1 MDEEQSLQSPI
12 AGSLRG
18 IRRSI
23 SSSIFNPR
31 PRAVQPQPDPITTN
45 LLEQNSLQ
53 LTTLSNRFE
62 AVAGQI
68 SSLNQS
74 LAGIKDN
81 LALSDS
87 IERQREAA
95 KQRRE
100 AILAEQGL
108 REGKESA
115 LEEKIRSSLTTP
127 VAKVAGK
134 VQKSLFSLERF
145 FLILAGGWLTSK
157 GLQLLKSLAEG
168 NLLELEKLKAE
179 FVKGLILIGGTIT
192 AFTIGI
198 GNTFRVL
205 TSLAGTVGRFAF
217 GGLFRNS
224 LKNLT
229 RLFSGVLAR
238 LAPLLPII
246 KFATGPI
253 GKLLGF
259 GAATGVA
266 RKGLGDA
273 TDAVL
278 GKKGGQVT
286 GALMGASA
294 ATGGMFL
301 PPPKTKVPI
310 TGDVTQ
316 PGLFGRLK
324 NLFSKGGTATVTG
337 GSSKVTIGAGDKIA
351 RSGIF
356 GKLGKFLKGGPGGII
371 GVILGMLFGQSLDE
385 AIVSLASFKA
395 ATGLAAAKFSPVAFL
410 PFPGA
415 RVIYGILVLLAG
427 ILGSSF
433 VDGIYKSIK
442 GFIFGKKEDKND
454 LLPEL
459 NVDQILSEDEAIRE
473 GIIEP
478 VKSNT
483 SVNADLISQDL
494 EGTPEI
500 INIPSNTNQG
510 NQGREVAVQNNG
522 GSSNDI
528 PTISF
533 NNIGDYD
540 LLSQSSYG
548 VGA

>member
-18 IRRSI
+18 IRRSV

-31 PRAVQPQPDPITTN
+31 PRPVQPQPDPITTN

-53 LTTLSNRFE
+53 LKTLSNRFE

-68 SSLNQS
+68 TSLNQS

-81 LALSDS
+81 LALSES
-87 IERQREAA
+87 LERQREAA

-157 GLQLLKSLAEG
+157 GLQLLQSLAEG
-168 NLLELEKLKAE
+168 NLLKLERLKEE
-179 FVKGLILIGGTIT
+179 FTKGLIIIGSTLT
-192 AFTIGI
+192 VLTLGI
-198 GNTFRVL
+198 GRTFRL
-205 TSLAGTVGRFAF
+205 ASALAGTVGKIAF

-224 LKNLT
+224 LRQLT
-229 RLFSGVLAR
+229 RLFGTALSK
-238 LAPLLPII
+238 LAPLIPLVGLLSGPSGII
-246 KFATGPI
+246 TR
-253 GKLLGF
+253 LLGF
-259 GAATGVA
+259 LGLGGLTA
-266 RKGLGDA
+266 KGLTDTAKAITGEKSGA
-273 TDAVL
+273 TPTPPNTTL
-278 GKKGGQVT
+278 
-286 GALMGASA
+286 
-294 ATGGMFL
+294 L
-301 PPPKTKVPI
+301 PPVKDKIKI
-310 TGDVTQ
+310 TGDVKK

-324 NLFSKGGTATVTG
+324 NLFSKGKGTIVG
-337 GSSKVTIGAGDKIA
+337 EGSKKVTVGAGDKLA

-356 GKLGKFLKGGPGGII
+356 GKLGKFFKGGKGGII
-371 GVILGMLFGQSLDE
+371 GVILGMLLGQSFDE

-395 ATGLAAAKFSPVAFL
+395 STALAAAKLSPLLLA

-415 RVIYGILVLLAG
+415 RPLYGILVLLAG
-427 ILGSSF
+427 ILGSGF
-433 VDGIYKSIK
+433 IDGIYKSIK

-459 NVDQILSEDEAIRE
+459 NTSNILTEDEAIE
-473 GIIEP
+473 AGIIEP
-478 VKSNT
+478 IKSNT
-483 SVNADLISQDL
+483 NSTVDLISQDL

-500 INIPSNTNQG
+500 INIPSTTD
-510 NQGREVAVQNNG
+510 QGREVAVQNNG
-522 GSSNDI
+522 GSSNSI
-528 PTISF
+528 PSISF

>member
-74 LAGIKDN
+74 LSGIKDN

-115 LEEKIRSSLTTP
+115 LEEKIRSSLTSP

-157 GLQLLKSLAEG
+157 GLQLLQALAEG
-168 NLLELEKLKAE
+168 NLLKLERLKEE
-179 FVKGLILIGGTIT
+179 FTKGLVLIGATIT

-198 GNTFRVL
+198 GNTFRIL

-217 GGLFRNS
+217 GGLFRRP
-224 LKNLT
+224 LRELT
-229 RLFSGVLAR
+229 KLFSKALAK
-238 LAPLLPII
+238 LAPLLSTLA
-246 KFATGPI
+246 FVTGPI

-294 ATGGMFL
+294 ATGGKFL
-301 PPPKTKVPI
+301 PPPKTKVQI
-310 TGDVTQ
+310 TGDVTK

-324 NLFSKGGTATVTG
+324 NLFSKGKGTIVGET
-337 GSSKVTIGAGDKIA
+337 SKKVTTGAG
-351 RSGIF
+351 RGIF
-356 GKLGKFLKGGPGGII
+356 SKIFKFGAKGNIISVII
-371 GVILGMLFGQSLDE
+371 GMLLGQSFDE
-385 AIVSLASFKA
+385 AIVSLAGFKVATA
-395 ATGLAAAKFSPVAFL
+395 AAAAKLSPLLLA

-415 RVIYGILVLLAG
+415 RPLYGILVLLAG
-427 ILGSSF
+427 ILGSGF

-442 GFIFGKKEDKND
+442 GFIFGKKEDKNN

-459 NVDQILSEDEAIRE
+459 DVNNVLTEDEAIRE
-473 GIIEP
+473 GIIDP
-478 VKSNT
+478 IKSNT
-483 SVNADLISQDL
+483 GVTADLISQDL

-500 INIPSNTNQG
+500 INIPTNTNQG
-510 NQGREVAVQNNG
+510 NQGREVAVSNNG

>member
-18 IRRSI
+18 IRRSV

-31 PRAVQPQPDPITTN
+31 PRVVQPQPDPITTN
-45 LLEQNSLQ
+45 LLEQNPLQ

-81 LALSDS
+81 LALSESLD
-87 IERQREAA
+87 RQREAA

-115 LEEKIRSSLTTP
+115 LDEKIRSSLTSP

-157 GLQLLKSLAEG
+157 GLQLLQSLAEG
-168 NLLELEKLKAE
+168 YLLKLERLKEE
-179 FVKGLILIGGTIT
+179 FTKGLVLIGATIT

-198 GNTFRVL
+198 GNTFRIL

-217 GGLFRNS
+217 GGLFRRP
-224 LKNLT
+224 LRELT
-229 RLFSGVLAR
+229 KLFSTALAK
-238 LAPLLPII
+238 LAPLLSTLA
-246 KFATGPI
+246 FVTGPI

-259 GAATGVA
+259 GVGTAVVK
-266 RKGLGDA
+266 KGLDDTAKRITGKTVAASVGA
-273 TDAVL
+273 T
-278 GKKGGQVT
+278 
-286 GALMGASA
+286 A
-294 ATGGMFL
+294 ATGGKVL
-301 PPPKTKVPI
+301 PQPKPNVQI
-310 TGDVTQ
+310 TGDVTK

-324 NLFSKGGTATVTG
+324 NLFSKGKGTIVGET
-337 GSSKVTIGAGDKIA
+337 SKKVTTGAGRGMFSKIFK
-351 RSGIF
+351 F
-356 GKLGKFLKGGPGGII
+356 GAKGNIISVII
-371 GVILGMLFGQSLDE
+371 GMLLGQSFDE
-385 AIVSLASFKA
+385 AIVSLAGFKIATAKA
-395 ATGLAAAKFSPVAFL
+395 AAALSPLLLA

-415 RVIYGILVLLAG
+415 RPLYGILVLLAG
-427 ILGSSF
+427 ILGSGF

-442 GFIFGKKEDKND
+442 GFIFGKKEDKNN

-459 NVDQILSEDEAIRE
+459 DVNNILTEDDAIER
-473 GIIEP
+473 GVIDPI
-478 VKSNT
+478 KSNT
-483 SVNADLISQDL
+483 SVTADLISQDL

-500 INIPSNTNQG
+500 INIPTNTNQG
-510 NQGREVAVQNNG
+510 NQGREVAVNNNG

>member
-74 LAGIKDN
+74 LSGIKDN

-157 GLQLLKSLAEG
+157 GLQLLQSLAEG
-168 NLLELEKLKAE
+168 NLLKLERLKEE
-179 FVKGLILIGGTIT
+179 FTKGLVLIGATIT

-198 GNTFRVL
+198 GNTFRIL

-217 GGLFRNS
+217 GGLFRRP
-224 LKNLT
+224 LRELT
-229 RLFSGVLAR
+229 KLFSKALAK
-238 LAPLLPII
+238 LAPLLSTLA
-246 KFATGPI
+246 FVTGPI

-294 ATGGMFL
+294 ATGGKFL
-301 PPPKTKVPI
+301 PPPKTKVQI
-310 TGDVTQ
+310 TGDVTK

-324 NLFSKGGTATVTG
+324 NLFSKGKGTIVGET
-337 GSSKVTIGAGDKIA
+337 SKKVTTGAG
-351 RSGIF
+351 RGIF
-356 GKLGKFLKGGPGGII
+356 SKIFKFGAKGNIISVII
-371 GVILGMLFGQSLDE
+371 GMLLGQSFDE
-385 AIVSLASFKA
+385 AIVSLAGFKVATA
-395 ATGLAAAKFSPVAFL
+395 AAAAKLSPLLLA

-415 RVIYGILVLLAG
+415 RPLYGILVLLAG
-427 ILGSSF
+427 ILGSGF

-442 GFIFGKKEDKND
+442 GFIFGKKEDKNN

-459 NVDQILSEDEAIRE
+459 DVNNVLTEDEAIRE
-473 GIIEP
+473 GIIDP
-478 VKSNT
+478 IKSNT
-483 SVNADLISQDL
+483 GVTADLISQDL

-500 INIPSNTNQG
+500 INIPTNTNQG
-510 NQGREVAVQNNG
+510 NQGREVAVSNNG
-522 GSSNDI
+522 GSSNDV

>member
-18 IRRSI
+18 IRRSV
-23 SSSIFNPR
+23 SSNIFNPR
-31 PRAVQPQPDPITTN
+31 PRVVQPQPDPITTN

-81 LALSDS
+81 LAVSESL
-87 IERQREAA
+87 ERQREAA

-100 AILAEQGL
+100 ALLAEQGL

-127 VAKVAGK
+127 VAKVAGR
-134 VQKSLFSLERF
+134 VQKSLFSLEKF

-157 GLQLLKSLAEG
+157 GIQLLKALAEG
-168 NLLELEKLKAE
+168 NLLDLEKLKAE
-179 FVKGLILIGGTIT
+179 FTKGLIVIGGTIT

-198 GNTFRVL
+198 GNTFRLL
-205 TSLAGTVGRFAF
+205 TSFAGTIGRVAF

-224 LKNLT
+224 LRGLT
-229 RLFSGVLAR
+229 KLFGTALAK
-238 LAPLLPII
+238 LSPLIP
-246 KFATGPI
+246 
-253 GKLLGF
+253 LLGF
-259 GAATGVA
+259 LSGPSGVIA
-266 RKGLGDA
+266 RIL
-273 TDAVL
+273 AVL
-278 GKKGGQVT
+278 GFGRIAQKGLDDTARAITGEKPVT
-286 GALMGASA
+286 PVPPGASA
-294 ATGGMFL
+294 ATEGKFL
-301 PPPKTKVPI
+301 PPPKTKVQI
-310 TGDVTQ
+310 TGDVTK

-324 NLFSKGGTATVTG
+324 NLFSRGKGTIVGET
-337 GSSKVTIGAGDKIA
+337 SKKVTTGAG
-351 RSGIF
+351 RGIF
-356 GKLGKFLKGGPGGII
+356 SKIFKFGAKGNIISVII
-371 GVILGMLFGQSLDE
+371 GMLLGQSFDE
-385 AIVSLASFKA
+385 AIVSLAGFKVATA
-395 ATGLAAAKFSPVAFL
+395 AAAAKLSPLLLA

-415 RVIYGILVLLAG
+415 RPLYGILVLLAG
-427 ILGSSF
+427 ILGSGF

-459 NVDQILSEDEAIRE
+459 NVNQILTEDEAITE
-473 GIIEP
+473 KLIEP
-478 VKSNT
+478 IKSDT
-483 SVNADLISQDL
+483 GGTADLISQDL

-500 INIPSNTNQG
+500 INIPANTNQG
-510 NQGREVAVQNNG
+510 NQGREVAVNNNG

>member
-18 IRRSI
+18 IRRSV

-74 LAGIKDN
+74 LTGIKDN

-157 GLQLLKSLAEG
+157 GLQLLQSLAEG
-168 NLLELEKLKAE
+168 NLLKLEKLKAE
-179 FVKGLILIGGTIT
+179 FIKGLVLIGATIT

-224 LKNLT
+224 LKGLT
-229 RLFSGVLAR
+229 RLFSTALAK
-238 LAPLLPII
+238 LAPLISILA
-246 KFATGPI
+246 FATGTV
-253 GKLLGF
+253 GKTLGVA
-259 GAATGVA
+259 GAVGVA

-273 TDAVL
+273 KDFILGTKGAVA
-278 GKKGGQVT
+278 T
-286 GALMGASA
+286 GAAVGGVSA
-294 ATGGMFL
+294 ATEGKLL
-301 PPPKTKVPI
+301 PEPKPKVQI
-310 TGDVTQ
+310 TGDAAK
-316 PGLFGRLK
+316 PGLFQRLK
-324 NLFSKGGTATVTG
+324 NLFSKGKGTIVGET
-337 GSSKVTIGAGDKIA
+337 SKKVTTGAG
-351 RSGIF
+351 RGIF
-356 GKLGKFLKGGPGGII
+356 SKIFKFGAKGNIISVII
-371 GVILGMLFGQSLDE
+371 GMLLGQSFDE
-385 AIVSLASFKA
+385 AIVSLAGFKVATA
-395 ATGLAAAKFSPVAFL
+395 AAAAKLSPLLLA

-415 RVIYGILVLLAG
+415 RPLYGILVLLAG
-427 ILGSSF
+427 ILGSGF

-454 LLPEL
+454 LLPKL
-459 NVDQILSEDEAIRE
+459 DVDSILTEDEAIRE
-473 GIIEP
+473 GVIEP
-478 VKSNT
+478 IKSNT
-483 SVNADLISQDL
+483 GVNADLISQDL

-510 NQGREVAVQNNG
+510 NRGNEVAVQDNG

>member
-23 SSSIFNPR
+23 SSNIFNPR
-31 PRAVQPQPDPITTN
+31 PRPVQPQPDPITTN

-81 LALSDS
+81 LVLSDS

-127 VAKVAGK
+127 VARVAGK

-157 GLQLLKSLAEG
+157 GLQLLQSLAEG
-168 NLLELEKLKAE
+168 NLLKLEKLKAE
-179 FVKGLILIGGTIT
+179 FTKGLILIGATIT

-198 GNTFRVL
+198 GTTFRVL
-205 TSLAGTVGRFAF
+205 TSLASTVGRFAF

-224 LKNLT
+224 LRGLT
-229 RLFSGVLAR
+229 KLFSTALAK
-238 LAPLLPII
+238 LAPLISTL
-246 KFATGPI
+246 AVVTGPI

-259 GAATGVA
+259 GAATGLA
-266 RKGLGDA
+266 RKGLGDVQ
-273 TDAVL
+273 DAVL
-278 GKKGGQVT
+278 GKKGA
-286 GALMGASA
+286 GAAGAMAGGASA
-294 ATGGMFL
+294 ATGGRFL
-301 PPPKTKVPI
+301 PPPKTKVQI
-310 TGDVTQ
+310 TGDVTK
-316 PGLFGRLK
+316 PGLFQRLK
-324 NLFSKGGTATVTG
+324 NLFSKGKGTIVGET
-337 GSSKVTIGAGDKIA
+337 SKKVTTGAGK
-351 RSGIF
+351 GIF
-356 GKLGKFLKGGPGGII
+356 SKIFKFGAKGNIISVII
-371 GVILGMLFGQSLDE
+371 GMLLGQSFDE
-385 AIVSLASFKA
+385 AIVSLAGFKIATAKA
-395 ATGLAAAKFSPVAFL
+395 ATVLSPLLLA

-415 RVIYGILVLLAG
+415 RPLYGILVLLAG
-427 ILGSSF
+427 ILGSGF

-459 NVDQILSEDEAIRE
+459 DASNILTEDEAIDR
-473 GIIEP
+473 GLIEP

-483 SVNADLISQDL
+483 DAKFDLLSQDI

-500 INIPSNTNQG
+500 INIPSNVNQG
-510 NQGREVAVQNNG
+510 KEVAVQNNG
-522 GSSNDI
+522 GSSNNI

>member
-18 IRRSI
+18 IRRSV
-23 SSSIFNPR
+23 SSGIFNPR

-74 LAGIKDN
+74 LTGIKDN

-157 GLQLLKSLAEG
+157 GLQLLRALAEG

-259 GAATGVA
+259 GAVAGGV
-266 RKGLGDA
+266 RKGLGD
-273 TDAVL
+273 TQNFVL
-278 GKKGGQVT
+278 GKKNVVKGAIAGGAT
-286 GALMGASA
+286 AT
-294 ATGGMFL
+294 TGGMFL

-337 GSSKVTIGAGDKIA
+337 GSSKVTIGAGDKLS
-351 RSGIF
+351 RSGMF
-356 GKLGKFLKGGPGGII
+356 GKLGKFFKGGKGGII
-371 GVILGMLFGQSLDE
+371 GVIIGMLLGQSFDE

-395 ATGLAAAKFSPVAFL
+395 ATGLAAAKLSPIAFL

-415 RVIYGILVLLAG
+415 RVLYGILVLLAG

-478 VKSNT
+478 IKSNT

-510 NQGREVAVQNNG
+510 NQGREVAVNNNG

>member
-18 IRRSI
+18 IRRSV

-81 LALSDS
+81 LALSESLD
-87 IERQREAA
+87 RQREAA

-115 LEEKIRSSLTTP
+115 LEEKIRSSLTSP

-157 GLQLLKSLAEG
+157 GLQLLQSLAEG
-168 NLLELEKLKAE
+168 NLLDLEKLKSE
-179 FVKGLILIGGTIT
+179 FTKGLIVIGGTIT

-198 GNTFRVL
+198 GNTFRLL
-205 TSLAGTVGRFAF
+205 TSFAGTIGRVAF

-224 LKNLT
+224 LRGLT
-229 RLFSGVLAR
+229 KLFGTALAK
-238 LAPLLPII
+238 LSPLIP
-246 KFATGPI
+246 
-253 GKLLGF
+253 LLGF
-259 GAATGVA
+259 LSGPTGVIA
-266 RKGLGDA
+266 RIL
-273 TDAVL
+273 AVL
-278 GKKGGQVT
+278 GGGRLAQKGLDDTARAIT
-286 GALMGASA
+286 GEKPIPV
-294 ATGGMFL
+294 
-301 PPPKTKVPI
+301 PPPGAVTPKSLPGPKPNVQI
-310 TGDVTQ
+310 TGDVTK
-316 PGLFGRLK
+316 PGLFQRLK
-324 NLFSKGGTATVTG
+324 NLFSKGKGTIVGET
-337 GSSKVTIGAGDKIA
+337 SKKVTTGAG
-351 RSGIF
+351 RGIF
-356 GKLGKFLKGGPGGII
+356 SKIFKFGAKGNIISVII
-371 GVILGMLFGQSLDE
+371 GMLLGQSFDE
-385 AIVSLASFKA
+385 AIVSLAGFKVASA
-395 ATGLAAAKFSPVAFL
+395 AAAAKLSPLLLA

-415 RVIYGILVLLAG
+415 RPLYGILVLLAG
-427 ILGSSF
+427 ILGSGF

-459 NVDQILSEDEAIRE
+459 NVNQILTEDEAITE
-473 GIIEP
+473 KLIEP
-478 VKSNT
+478 IKSDT
-483 SVNADLISQDL
+483 GGTADLISQDL

-500 INIPSNTNQG
+500 INIPANTNQG
-510 NQGREVAVQNNG
+510 NQGREVAVNNNG

>member
-18 IRRSI
+18 IRRSV

-81 LALSDS
+81 LAVSESL
-87 IERQREAA
+87 ERQREAA

-100 AILAEQGL
+100 ALLAEQGL

-127 VAKVAGK
+127 VAKVAGR

-157 GLQLLKSLAEG
+157 GIQLLQALAEG
-168 NLLELEKLKAE
+168 NLLDLEKLKAE
-179 FVKGLILIGGTIT
+179 FTKGLIVIGGTIT

-198 GNTFRVL
+198 GNTFRLL
-205 TSLAGTVGRFAF
+205 TSFAGTIGRVAF

-224 LKNLT
+224 LRGLT
-229 RLFSGVLAR
+229 KLFGTALAK
-238 LAPLLPII
+238 LSPLIP
-246 KFATGPI
+246 
-253 GKLLGF
+253 LLGF
-259 GAATGVA
+259 LSGPSGVIA
-266 RKGLGDA
+266 RIL
-273 TDAVL
+273 AVL
-278 GKKGGQVT
+278 GGGRLAQKGLDDTARAIT
-286 GALMGASA
+286 GEKPIPV
-294 ATGGMFL
+294 
-301 PPPKTKVPI
+301 PPPGAVTPKSLPGPKPNVQI
-310 TGDVTQ
+310 TGDVTK
-316 PGLFGRLK
+316 PGLFQRLK
-324 NLFSKGGTATVTG
+324 NLFSKGKGTIVGET
-337 GSSKVTIGAGDKIA
+337 SKKVTTGAGRGMFSKIFK
-351 RSGIF
+351 F
-356 GKLGKFLKGGPGGII
+356 GAKGNIISVII
-371 GVILGMLFGQSLDE
+371 GMLLGQSFDE
-385 AIVSLASFKA
+385 AIVSLAGFKVASA
-395 ATGLAAAKFSPVAFL
+395 AAAAKLSPLLLA

-415 RVIYGILVLLAG
+415 RPLYGILVLLAG
-427 ILGSSF
+427 ILGSGF

-459 NVDQILSEDEAIRE
+459 NVNQILTEDEAITE
-473 GIIEP
+473 KLIEP
-478 VKSNT
+478 IKSDT
-483 SVNADLISQDL
+483 GGTADLISQDL

-500 INIPSNTNQG
+500 INIPANTNQG
-510 NQGREVAVQNNG
+510 NQGREVAVNNNG

>member
-1 MDEEQSLQSPI
+1 M
-12 AGSLRG
+12 
-18 IRRSI
+18 
-23 SSSIFNPR
+23 
-31 PRAVQPQPDPITTN
+31 
-45 LLEQNSLQ
+45 
-53 LTTLSNRFE
+53 
-62 AVAGQI
+62 
-68 SSLNQS
+68 
-74 LAGIKDN
+74 
-81 LALSDS
+81 
-87 IERQREAA
+87 
-95 KQRRE
+95 
-100 AILAEQGL
+100 
-108 REGKESA
+108 
-115 LEEKIRSSLTTP
+115 
-127 VAKVAGK
+127 
-134 VQKSLFSLERF
+134 
-145 FLILAGGWLTSK
+145 TSK
-157 GLQLLKSLAEG
+157 GLQLLQSLAEG

-224 LKNLT
+224 LRGLT
-229 RLFSGVLAR
+229 RLFSGALAR

-259 GAATGVA
+259 GAVVGGV
-266 RKGLGDA
+266 RKGLGD
-273 TDAVL
+273 TKNFVL
-278 GKKGGQVT
+278 GKKSVQGAIAGGATVT
-286 GALMGASA
+286 
-294 ATGGMFL
+294 TGGMFL
-301 PPPKTKVPI
+301 PPPKAKVQI
-310 TGDVTQ
+310 TGDVPK
-316 PGLFGRLK
+316 PGLFARLK
-324 NLFSKGGTATVTG
+324 NLFSRGKDAVVSGT
-337 GSSKVTIGAGDKIA
+337 SKKVTVGAGDKIA

-356 GKLGKFLKGGPGGII
+356 GKLGKFIKGGPGGII
-371 GVILGMLFGQSLDE
+371 GVILGMLVGQSFDE
-385 AIVSLASFKA
+385 AIVGLASFKA
-395 ATGLAAAKFSPVAFL
+395 ATALATAKLSPIALL

-415 RVIYGILVLLAG
+415 PVLYGILVLLAG
-427 ILGSSF
+427 ILGSAF

-459 NVDQILSEDEAIRE
+459 DVTNILTEDEAIDR
-473 GIIEP
+473 GLIEP
-478 VKSNT
+478 IKSNT
-483 SVNADLISQDL
+483 GSTADLISQDF

-500 INIPSNTNQG
+500 INIPSNV

-522 GSSNDI
+522 GSSNNI

>member
-18 IRRSI
+18 IRRSV

-157 GLQLLKSLAEG
+157 GLQLLQALAEG
-168 NLLELEKLKAE
+168 NLLKLEKLKAE
-179 FVKGLILIGGTIT
+179 FTKGLVLIGATIT

-198 GNTFRVL
+198 GTTFRVL
-205 TSLAGTVGRFAF
+205 TSLASTVGRFAF

-224 LKNLT
+224 LRGLT
-229 RLFSGVLAR
+229 TLFSTALAK
-238 LAPLLPII
+238 LAPLIPILR
-246 KFATGPI
+246 FATGPI

-259 GAATGVA
+259 GAGTAVV

-273 TDAVL
+273 KDVVL
-278 GKKGGQVT
+278 GTKGAAAT
-286 GALMGASA
+286 GAVVGGATA
-294 ATGGMFL
+294 ATGGTFL
-301 PPPKTKVPI
+301 PPPKAKVQI
-310 TGDVTQ
+310 TGDVPK
-316 PGLFGRLK
+316 PGLFARLK
-324 NLFSKGGTATVTG
+324 NLFSRGKDAVVSGTSKKV
-337 GSSKVTIGAGDKIA
+337 KVTVGAGDKIA

-356 GKLGKFLKGGPGGII
+356 GKLGKFIKGGPGGII
-371 GVILGMLFGQSLDE
+371 GVILGMLVGQSFDE
-385 AIVSLASFKA
+385 AIVGLASFKA
-395 ATGLAAAKFSPVAFL
+395 ATALATAKLSPIALL

-415 RVIYGILVLLAG
+415 PVLYGILVLLAG
-427 ILGSSF
+427 ILGSAF

-459 NVDQILSEDEAIRE
+459 DVTNILTEDEAIDR
-473 GIIEP
+473 GLIEP
-478 VKSNT
+478 IKSNT
-483 SVNADLISQDL
+483 GSTADLISQDF

-500 INIPSNTNQG
+500 INIPSNV

-522 GSSNDI
+522 GSSNNI

>member
-31 PRAVQPQPDPITTN
+31 PRAVQPQPDSITTN

-157 GLQLLKSLAEG
+157 GLQLLQSLAEG
-168 NLLELEKLKAE
+168 NLLKLEKLKAE
-179 FVKGLILIGGTIT
+179 FTKGLILIGATIT

-198 GNTFRVL
+198 GTTFRVL
-205 TSLAGTVGRFAF
+205 TSLATTVGRFAF

-224 LKNLT
+224 LRGLT
-229 RLFSGVLAR
+229 KLFSLALAK
-238 LAPLLPII
+238 LAPLISTL
-246 KFATGPI
+246 AVVTGPI

-259 GAATGVA
+259 GAATGIA
-266 RKGLGDA
+266 RKGLGDVQ
-273 TDAVL
+273 DAVL
-278 GKKGGQVT
+278 GKKGAGT
-286 GALMGASA
+286 AAMAGGASA
-294 ATGGMFL
+294 ATEGRFL
-301 PPPKTKVPI
+301 PLPKRKVQI
-310 TGDVTQ
+310 TGDVTK
-316 PGLFGRLK
+316 PDLFQRLK
-324 NLFSKGGTATVTG
+324 NLFSKGKGTIVGET
-337 GSSKVTIGAGDKIA
+337 SKKVTTGAGKGMFSKIFK
-351 RSGIF
+351 F
-356 GKLGKFLKGGPGGII
+356 GAKGNIISVII
-371 GVILGMLFGQSLDE
+371 GMLLGQSFDE
-385 AIVSLASFKA
+385 AIVSLAGFKVATA
-395 ATGLAAAKFSPVAFL
+395 AAAAKLSPLLLA

-415 RVIYGILVLLAG
+415 RPLYGILVLLAG
-427 ILGSSF
+427 ILGSGF

-459 NVDQILSEDEAIRE
+459 DVTNILTEDEATDR
-473 GIIEP
+473 GLIEP
-478 VKSNT
+478 IKST
-483 SVNADLISQDL
+483 TWSTAELISQDL

-500 INIPSNTNQG
+500 INIPSNV

-522 GSSNDI
+522 GSSNNI

>member
-18 IRRSI
+18 IRRSV

-81 LALSDS
+81 LAVSESL
-87 IERQREAA
+87 ERQREAA

-100 AILAEQGL
+100 ALLAEQGL

-127 VAKVAGK
+127 VAKVAGR

-157 GLQLLKSLAEG
+157 GIQLLQALAEG
-168 NLLELEKLKAE
+168 NLLDLEKLKAE
-179 FVKGLILIGGTIT
+179 FTKGLIVIGGTIT

-198 GNTFRVL
+198 GNTFRLL
-205 TSLAGTVGRFAF
+205 TSFAGTIGRVAF

-224 LKNLT
+224 LRGLT
-229 RLFSGVLAR
+229 KLFGTALAK
-238 LAPLLPII
+238 LSPLIP
-246 KFATGPI
+246 
-253 GKLLGF
+253 LLGF
-259 GAATGVA
+259 LSGPSGVIA
-266 RKGLGDA
+266 RIL
-273 TDAVL
+273 AVL
-278 GKKGGQVT
+278 GGGRLAQKGLDDTARAIT
-286 GALMGASA
+286 GEKPIPV
-294 ATGGMFL
+294 
-301 PPPKTKVPI
+301 PPPGAVTPKSLPGPKPNVQI
-310 TGDVTQ
+310 TGDVTK
-316 PGLFGRLK
+316 PGLFQRLK
-324 NLFSKGGTATVTG
+324 NLFSKGKGTIVGET
-337 GSSKVTIGAGDKIA
+337 SKKVTTGAGRGMFSKIFK
-351 RSGIF
+351 F
-356 GKLGKFLKGGPGGII
+356 GAGGNIISVII
-371 GVILGMLFGQSLDE
+371 GMLLGQSFDE
-385 AIVSLASFKA
+385 AIVSLAGFKA
-395 ATGLAAAKFSPVAFL
+395 ASAAAAAKLSPLLLA

-415 RVIYGILVLLAG
+415 RPLYGILVLLAG
-427 ILGSSF
+427 ILGSGF

-459 NVDQILSEDEAIRE
+459 NVNQILTEDEAIT
-473 GIIEP
+473 GKLIEP
-478 VKSNT
+478 IKSDT
-483 SVNADLISQDL
+483 GGTADLISQDL

-500 INIPSNTNQG
+500 INIPANTNQG
-510 NQGREVAVQNNG
+510 NQGREVAVNNNG

>member
-18 IRRSI
+18 IRRSV

-45 LLEQNSLQ
+45 LLEQNSLT

-81 LALSDS
+81 LALSES

-95 KQRRE
+95 RQRRE

-157 GLQLLKSLAEG
+157 GIQLLQTLAEG
-168 NLLELEKLKAE
+168 NLLKLVKLKEE
-179 FVKGLILIGGTIT
+179 FTKGLIIIGGTIT
-192 AFTIGI
+192 AFTLGI
-198 GNTFRVL
+198 GNTFRLL
-205 TSLAGTVGRFAF
+205 TGFAGTVGRFAF

-224 LKNLT
+224 LRGLT
-229 RLFSGVLAR
+229 KVFGTALAK
-238 LAPLLPII
+238 LTPLLPILGVLS
-246 KFATGPI
+246 GPSGI
-253 GKLLGF
+253 IARLLGF
-259 GAATGVA
+259 LGIGGLTA
-266 RKGLGDA
+266 KGL
-273 TDAVL
+273 TDTAMAI
-278 GKKGGQVT
+278 T
-286 GALMGASA
+286 GEKANAGGASA
-294 ATGGMFL
+294 ATGGKFL
-301 PPPKTKVPI
+301 PPPKTQVQI
-310 TGDVTQ
+310 TGDVAK

-324 NLFSKGGTATVTG
+324 NLFSKGKGTIVGET
-337 GSSKVTIGAGDKIA
+337 SKKVTTGAG
-351 RSGIF
+351 RGIF
-356 GKLGKFLKGGPGGII
+356 SRIFKFGAKGNIISVII
-371 GVILGMLFGQSLDE
+371 GMLLGQSFDE
-385 AIVSLASFKA
+385 AIVSLAGFKVATA
-395 ATGLAAAKFSPVAFL
+395 AAAAKLSPLLLA

-415 RVIYGILVLLAG
+415 RPLYGILVLLAG
-427 ILGSSF
+427 ILGSGF
-433 VDGIYKSIK
+433 IDGIYKSIK
-442 GFIFGKKEDKND
+442 GFIFGKKEENN

-459 NVDQILSEDEAIRE
+459 DTSNILTEDDAVRE
-473 GIIEP
+473 GLIEP
-478 VKSNT
+478 IKSDT
-483 SVNADLISQDL
+483 GTTAELISQDL

-500 INIPSNTNQG
+500 INIPSVTD
-510 NQGREVAVQNNG
+510 QGREVAVQNNG

-528 PTISF
+528 PSISF

>member
-18 IRRSI
+18 IRRSV

-31 PRAVQPQPDPITTN
+31 PRPVQPQPDPITTN

-53 LTTLSNRFE
+53 LKTLSNRFE

-68 SSLNQS
+68 TSLNQS

-81 LALSDS
+81 LALSES
-87 IERQREAA
+87 LERQREAA

-157 GLQLLKSLAEG
+157 GLQLLQSLAEG
-168 NLLELEKLKAE
+168 NLLKLERLKEE
-179 FVKGLILIGGTIT
+179 FTKGLVIIGSTLT
-192 AFTIGI
+192 VLTLGI
-198 GNTFRVL
+198 GRTFRL
-205 TSLAGTVGRFAF
+205 ASALAGTVGRIAF

-224 LKNLT
+224 LRQLT
-229 RLFSGVLAR
+229 RLFGTALAK
-238 LAPLLPII
+238 LAPLIPLVGLLSGPSGII
-246 KFATGPI
+246 TR
-253 GKLLGF
+253 LLGF
-259 GAATGVA
+259 LGLGGLTA
-266 RKGLGDA
+266 KGLTDTAKAITGEKSGA
-273 TDAVL
+273 TPTPPNTTL
-278 GKKGGQVT
+278 
-286 GALMGASA
+286 
-294 ATGGMFL
+294 L
-301 PPPKTKVPI
+301 PPPVKDKIKI
-310 TGDVTQ
+310 TGDVKK

-324 NLFSKGGTATVTG
+324 NLFSKGKGTIVGETSKKVTTG
-337 GSSKVTIGAGDKIA
+337 GG
-351 RSGIF
+351 RGIF
-356 GKLGKFLKGGPGGII
+356 SKIFKFGAKGNIISVII
-371 GVILGMLFGQSLDE
+371 GMLLGQSFDE

-395 ATGLAAAKFSPVAFL
+395 STALAAAKLSPLLLA

-415 RVIYGILVLLAG
+415 RPLYGILVLLAG
-427 ILGSSF
+427 ILGSGF

-459 NVDQILSEDEAIRE
+459 DASNILTEDEAIRE
-473 GIIEP
+473 GVIEP
-478 VKSNT
+478 IKSNNNST
-483 SVNADLISQDL
+483 ADFISQDL

-500 INIPSNTNQG
+500 INIPSTTV
-510 NQGREVAVQNNG
+510 QGREVAVQNNG
-522 GSSNDI
+522 GSSNSI
-528 PTISF
+528 PSISF

>member
-18 IRRSI
+18 IRRSV

-81 LALSDS
+81 LAVSESL
-87 IERQREAA
+87 ERQREAA

-100 AILAEQGL
+100 ALLAEQGL

-127 VAKVAGK
+127 VAKVAGR

-157 GLQLLKSLAEG
+157 GIQLLQALAEG
-168 NLLELEKLKAE
+168 NLLDLEKLKAE
-179 FVKGLILIGGTIT
+179 FTKGLIVIGGTIT

-198 GNTFRVL
+198 GNTFRLL
-205 TSLAGTVGRFAF
+205 TSFAGSIGRVAF

-224 LKNLT
+224 LRGLT
-229 RLFSGVLAR
+229 RLFGTALAK
-238 LAPLLPII
+238 LSPLIP
-246 KFATGPI
+246 
-253 GKLLGF
+253 LLGF
-259 GAATGVA
+259 LSGPSGVIA
-266 RKGLGDA
+266 RIL
-273 TDAVL
+273 AVL
-278 GKKGGQVT
+278 GGGRLAQKGLDDTARAIT
-286 GALMGASA
+286 GEKPIPV
-294 ATGGMFL
+294 
-301 PPPKTKVPI
+301 PPPGAVTPKSLPGPKPNVQI
-310 TGDVTQ
+310 TGDVTK
-316 PGLFGRLK
+316 PGLFQRLK
-324 NLFSKGGTATVTG
+324 NLFSKGKGTIVGET
-337 GSSKVTIGAGDKIA
+337 SKKVTTGAG
-351 RSGIF
+351 RGIF
-356 GKLGKFLKGGPGGII
+356 SKIFKFGAKGNIISVII
-371 GVILGMLFGQSLDE
+371 GMLLGQSFDE
-385 AIVSLASFKA
+385 AIVSLAGFKVASA
-395 ATGLAAAKFSPVAFL
+395 AAAAKLSPLLLA

-415 RVIYGILVLLAG
+415 RPLYGILVLLAG
-427 ILGSSF
+427 ILGSGF

-459 NVDQILSEDEAIRE
+459 NVNQILTEDEAITE
-473 GIIEP
+473 KLIEP
-478 VKSNT
+478 IKSDT
-483 SVNADLISQDL
+483 GGTADLISQDL

-500 INIPSNTNQG
+500 INIPANTNQG
-510 NQGREVAVQNNG
+510 NQGREVAVNNNG

>member
-74 LAGIKDN
+74 LSGIKDN

-115 LEEKIRSSLTTP
+115 LEEKIRSSLTSP

-157 GLQLLKSLAEG
+157 GLQLLQALAEG
-168 NLLELEKLKAE
+168 NLLKLERLKEE
-179 FVKGLILIGGTIT
+179 FTKGLVLIGATIT

-198 GNTFRVL
+198 GNTFRIL

-217 GGLFRNS
+217 GGLFRRP
-224 LKNLT
+224 LRELT
-229 RLFSGVLAR
+229 KLFSKALAK
-238 LAPLLPII
+238 LAPLLSTLA
-246 KFATGPI
+246 FVTGPI

-294 ATGGMFL
+294 ATGGKFL
-301 PPPKTKVPI
+301 PPPKTKVQI
-310 TGDVTQ
+310 TGDVTK

-324 NLFSKGGTATVTG
+324 NLFSKGKGTIVGET
-337 GSSKVTIGAGDKIA
+337 SKKVTTGAG
-351 RSGIF
+351 RGIF
-356 GKLGKFLKGGPGGII
+356 SKIFKFGAKGNIISVII
-371 GVILGMLFGQSLDE
+371 GMLLGQSFDE
-385 AIVSLASFKA
+385 AIVSLAGFKVATA
-395 ATGLAAAKFSPVAFL
+395 AAAAKLSPLLLA

-415 RVIYGILVLLAG
+415 RPLYGLLVLLAG
-427 ILGSSF
+427 IFGSSF
-433 VDGIYKSIK
+433 IDGIYKSIK
-442 GFIFGKKEDKND
+442 GFIFGKKEDKNN

-459 NVDQILSEDEAIRE
+459 DVNNVLTEDEAIRE
-473 GIIEP
+473 GIIDP
-478 VKSNT
+478 IKSNT
-483 SVNADLISQDL
+483 GVTADLISQDL

-500 INIPSNTNQG
+500 INIPTNTNQG
-510 NQGREVAVQNNG
+510 NQGREVAVSNNG
-522 GSSNDI
+522 GSSNDV

>member
-18 IRRSI
+18 IRRSV

-81 LALSDS
+81 LALSESLD
-87 IERQREAA
+87 RQREAA

-115 LEEKIRSSLTTP
+115 REEKIRSSLSSP

-157 GLQLLKSLAEG
+157 GIQLLQALAEG
-168 NLLELEKLKAE
+168 NLLKLERLKEE
-179 FVKGLILIGGTIT
+179 FTKGLIVIGATIT

-198 GNTFRVL
+198 GTTFRVL

-217 GGLFRNS
+217 GGLFRNA
-224 LKNLT
+224 LKGLT
-229 RLFSGVLAR
+229 KLFSTALAK
-238 LAPLLPII
+238 LAPLLSTLA
-246 KFATGPI
+246 FVTGPI

-259 GAATGVA
+259 GVGTAVVK
-266 RKGLGDA
+266 KGLDDTAKRITGKTVAASVGA
-273 TDAVL
+273 T
-278 GKKGGQVT
+278 
-286 GALMGASA
+286 A
-294 ATGGMFL
+294 ATGGKFL
-301 PPPKTKVPI
+301 PQPKPKVQI
-310 TGDVTQ
+310 TGDVTK

-324 NLFSKGGTATVTG
+324 NLFSKGKGTIVGET
-337 GSSKVTIGAGDKIA
+337 SKKVTTGAGRGMFSKIFK
-351 RSGIF
+351 F
-356 GKLGKFLKGGPGGII
+356 GAKGNIISVII
-371 GVILGMLFGQSLDE
+371 GMLLGQSFDE
-385 AIVSLASFKA
+385 AIVSLAGFKIATAKA
-395 ATGLAAAKFSPVAFL
+395 ATALSPLLLA

-415 RVIYGILVLLAG
+415 RPLYGILVLLAG
-427 ILGSSF
+427 ILGSGF

-442 GFIFGKKEDKND
+442 GFIFGKKEDKNN

-459 NVDQILSEDEAIRE
+459 DVTNILTEDDAIER
-473 GIIEP
+473 GVIDPI
-478 VKSNT
+478 KSNT
-483 SVNADLISQDL
+483 SVTADLISQDL

-500 INIPSNTNQG
+500 INIPTNTNQG
-510 NQGREVAVQNNG
+510 NQGREVAVSNNG

>member
-74 LAGIKDN
+74 LSGIKDN

-115 LEEKIRSSLTTP
+115 LEEKIRSSLTSP

-157 GLQLLKSLAEG
+157 GLQLLQALAEG
-168 NLLELEKLKAE
+168 NLLKLERLKEE
-179 FVKGLILIGGTIT
+179 FTKGLVLIGATIT

-198 GNTFRVL
+198 GNTFRIL

-217 GGLFRNS
+217 GGLFRRP
-224 LKNLT
+224 LRELT
-229 RLFSGVLAR
+229 KLFSKALAK
-238 LAPLLPII
+238 LAPLLSTLA
-246 KFATGPI
+246 FVTGPI

-294 ATGGMFL
+294 ATGGKFL
-301 PPPKTKVPI
+301 PPPKTKVQI
-310 TGDVTQ
+310 TGDVTK

-324 NLFSKGGTATVTG
+324 NLFSKGKGTIVGET
-337 GSSKVTIGAGDKIA
+337 SKKVTTGAG
-351 RSGIF
+351 RGIF
-356 GKLGKFLKGGPGGII
+356 SKIFKFGAKGNIISVII
-371 GVILGMLFGQSLDE
+371 GMLLGQSFDE
-385 AIVSLASFKA
+385 AIVSLAGFKVATA
-395 ATGLAAAKFSPVAFL
+395 AAAAKLSPLLLA

-415 RVIYGILVLLAG
+415 RPLYGILVLLAG
-427 ILGSSF
+427 ILGSGF

-442 GFIFGKKEDKND
+442 GFIFGKKEDKNN

-459 NVDQILSEDEAIRE
+459 DVNNVLTEDEAIRE
-473 GIIEP
+473 GIIDP
-478 VKSNT
+478 IKSNT
-483 SVNADLISQDL
+483 GVTADLISQDL

-500 INIPSNTNQG
+500 INIPTNTNQG
-510 NQGREVAVQNNG
+510 NQGREVAVSNNG
-522 GSSNDI
+522 GSSNDV

>member
-18 IRRSI
+18 IRRSV

-81 LALSDS
+81 LAVSESL
-87 IERQREAA
+87 ERQREAA

-100 AILAEQGL
+100 ALLAEQGL

-127 VAKVAGK
+127 VAKVAGR

-157 GLQLLKSLAEG
+157 GIQLLQALAEG
-168 NLLELEKLKAE
+168 NLLDLEKLKSE
-179 FVKGLILIGGTIT
+179 FTKGLIVIGGTIT

-198 GNTFRVL
+198 GNTFRLL
-205 TSLAGTVGRFAF
+205 TSFAGTIGRVAF

-224 LKNLT
+224 LRGLT
-229 RLFSGVLAR
+229 KLFGTALAK
-238 LAPLLPII
+238 LSPLIP
-246 KFATGPI
+246 
-253 GKLLGF
+253 LLGF
-259 GAATGVA
+259 LSGPSGVIA
-266 RKGLGDA
+266 RIL
-273 TDAVL
+273 AVL
-278 GKKGGQVT
+278 GGGRLAQKGLDDTARAIT
-286 GALMGASA
+286 GEKPIPV
-294 ATGGMFL
+294 
-301 PPPKTKVPI
+301 PPPGAVTPKSLPGPKPNVQI
-310 TGDVTQ
+310 TGDVTK
-316 PGLFGRLK
+316 PGLFQRLK
-324 NLFSKGGTATVTG
+324 NLFSKGKGTIVGET
-337 GSSKVTIGAGDKIA
+337 SKKVTTGAG
-351 RSGIF
+351 RGIF
-356 GKLGKFLKGGPGGII
+356 SKIFKFGAKGNIISVII
-371 GVILGMLFGQSLDE
+371 GMLLGQSFDE
-385 AIVSLASFKA
+385 AIVSLAGFKVASA
-395 ATGLAAAKFSPVAFL
+395 AAAAKLSPLLLA

-415 RVIYGILVLLAG
+415 RPLYGILVLLAG
-427 ILGSSF
+427 ILGSGF

-459 NVDQILSEDEAIRE
+459 NVNQILTEDEAITE
-473 GIIEP
+473 KLIEP
-478 VKSNT
+478 IKSDT
-483 SVNADLISQDL
+483 GGTADLISQDL

-500 INIPSNTNQG
+500 INIPANTNQG
-510 NQGREVAVQNNG
+510 NQGREVAVNNNG

>member
-18 IRRSI
+18 IRRSV

-81 LALSDS
+81 LALSES

-95 KQRRE
+95 RQRRE

-157 GLQLLKSLAEG
+157 GLQLLQTLAEG
-168 NLLELEKLKAE
+168 NLLKLEKLKEE
-179 FVKGLILIGGTIT
+179 FTKGLIIIGGTIT
-192 AFTIGI
+192 AFTLGI
-198 GNTFRVL
+198 GNTFRLL
-205 TSLAGTVGRFAF
+205 TGFAGTVGRFAF

-224 LKNLT
+224 LRGLT
-229 RLFSGVLAR
+229 KVFGTALAK
-238 LAPLLPII
+238 LTPLLPILGLLS
-246 KFATGPI
+246 GPSGI
-253 GKLLGF
+253 IARLLGF
-259 GAATGVA
+259 LGIGGLTA
-266 RKGLGDA
+266 KGL
-273 TDAVL
+273 TDTARAI
-278 GKKGGQVT
+278 T
-286 GALMGASA
+286 GEKVNAGGASA
-294 ATGGMFL
+294 ATGGKFL
-301 PPPKTKVPI
+301 PPPKTQVQI
-310 TGDVTQ
+310 TGDVTK

-324 NLFSKGGTATVTG
+324 NLFSKGKGTIVGET
-337 GSSKVTIGAGDKIA
+337 SKKVTVGAGDA
-351 RSGIF
+351 LSRSGIF
-356 GKLGKFLKGGPGGII
+356 GKIGKFFKGGKGGFI
-371 GVILGMLFGQSLDE
+371 GVIIGMLLGQSFDE
-385 AIVSLASFKA
+385 AIVCLASFKA
-395 ATGLAAAKFSPVAFL
+395 ATGLAAAKLSPIAFL

-427 ILGSSF
+427 ILGSGF

-442 GFIFGKKEDKND
+442 GFIFGKKEEND

-459 NVDQILSEDEAIRE
+459 NTGNILTEDDAVRE
-473 GIIEP
+473 GLIEP
-478 VKSNT
+478 IKSDT
-483 SVNADLISQDL
+483 GTTAELISQDL

-500 INIPSNTNQG
+500 INIPSVTD
-510 NQGREVAVQNNG
+510 QGREVAVQNNG

-528 PTISF
+528 PSISF

>member
-18 IRRSI
+18 IRRSV

-81 LALSDS
+81 LAVSESL
-87 IERQREAA
+87 ERQREAA

-100 AILAEQGL
+100 ALLAEQGL

-157 GLQLLKSLAEG
+157 GIQLLQALAEG
-168 NLLELEKLKAE
+168 NLLDLEKLKAE
-179 FVKGLILIGGTIT
+179 FTKGLIVIGGTIT

-198 GNTFRVL
+198 GNTFRLL
-205 TSLAGTVGRFAF
+205 TSFAGTIGRVAF

-224 LKNLT
+224 LRGLT
-229 RLFSGVLAR
+229 KLFGTALAK
-238 LAPLLPII
+238 LSPLIP
-246 KFATGPI
+246 
-253 GKLLGF
+253 LLGF
-259 GAATGVA
+259 LSGPSGVIA
-266 RKGLGDA
+266 RIL
-273 TDAVL
+273 AVL
-278 GKKGGQVT
+278 GGGRLAQKGLDDTARAIT
-286 GALMGASA
+286 GEKPIPV
-294 ATGGMFL
+294 
-301 PPPKTKVPI
+301 PPPGAVTPKSLPGPKPNVQI
-310 TGDVTQ
+310 TGDVTK
-316 PGLFGRLK
+316 PGLFQRLK
-324 NLFSKGGTATVTG
+324 NLFSKGKGTIVGET
-337 GSSKVTIGAGDKIA
+337 SKKVTTGAG
-351 RSGIF
+351 RGIF
-356 GKLGKFLKGGPGGII
+356 SKIFKFGAKGNIISVII
-371 GVILGMLFGQSLDE
+371 GMLLGQSFDE
-385 AIVSLASFKA
+385 AIVSLAGFKVASA
-395 ATGLAAAKFSPVAFL
+395 AAAAKLSPLLLA

-415 RVIYGILVLLAG
+415 RPLYGILVLLAG
-427 ILGSSF
+427 ILGSGF

-459 NVDQILSEDEAIRE
+459 NVNQILTEDEAITE
-473 GIIEP
+473 KLIEP
-478 VKSNT
+478 IKSDT
-483 SVNADLISQDL
+483 GGTADLISQDL

-500 INIPSNTNQG
+500 INIPANTNQG
-510 NQGREVAVQNNG
+510 NQGREVAVNNNG